1 MSTPPGVA
9 ELIWTEQVPPVV
21 VQVLPPTNA
30 APAVLFS
37 RLKVTRVPSGAGP
50 KPVDASPPGAP
61 EASWSFWLTVAVIV
75 WAWPTGFVAVSGD
88 RTIRHAGLTLAYVHA
103 MVSPASRPRAA
114 IPVAVLVVVSAP
126 PPVQVRSVRGQP
138 AIGRPGSVTVE
149 APGARVLEGR
159 LLGCVG
165 SLSSSR
171 MKLPIVVVW
180 SLVEVKLKS
189 RALFGT
195 ASWTIVIEPAT

>member
-88 RTIRHAGLTLAYVHA
+88 RTIRASGLTLVDVQAICA
-103 MVSPASRPRAA
+103 PAARRMVAS
-114 IPVAVLVVVSAP
+114 PVAVLGLVSPP
-126 PPVQVRSVRGQP
+126 PPVQVRSVGAQP
-138 AIGRPGSVTVE
+138 AIGRPASVT
-149 APGARVLEGR
+149 
-159 LLGCVG
+159 
-165 SLSSSR
+165 
-171 MKLPIVVVW
+171 
-180 SLVEVKLKS
+180 
-189 RALFGT
+189 
-195 ASWTIVIEPAT
+195 